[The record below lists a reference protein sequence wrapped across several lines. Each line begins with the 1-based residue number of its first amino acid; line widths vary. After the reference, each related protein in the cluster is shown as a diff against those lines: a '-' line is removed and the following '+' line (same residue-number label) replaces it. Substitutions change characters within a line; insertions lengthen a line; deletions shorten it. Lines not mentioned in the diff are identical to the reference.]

1 LSRLTSSR
9 GESTNPKRDIPI
21 AVIGSILL
29 GIVIY
34 IAMQVVFLLSLPA
47 SSIGSIWSQVS
58 TGLFSAFTGP
68 WAQLASL
75 LGFGWLAT
83 TCYGTRSSRRPIPG

>member
-21 AVIGSILL
+21 AVIGSILR

-34 IAMQVVFLLSLPA
+34 IALQVVCLLSLPA

-83 TCYGTRSSRRPIPG
+83 TCYGTRSSRRPIPV